1 MVTSRSDG
9 ITHAF
14 GRALAAGSSA
24 CCAPAAPG
32 AGGASAEA
40 EEEPLATA
48 MTWQPPPPEPPLRV
62 RLASG
67 LIRAARHTF
76 FVFSMTGGV
85 MPSTPVPAQTP
96 ASDPT
101 VSKADG
107 DLHQPNH
114 SRWESSEQWRAQMS
128 VCYERPV
135 TERRAGR
142 TYPMRTPTCCIESI
156 ATSSYDGSSSVW
168 TVT

>member
-1 MVTSRSDG
+1 
-9 ITHAF
+9 
-14 GRALAAGSSA
+14 
-24 CCAPAAPG
+24 
-32 AGGASAEA
+32 
-40 EEEPLATA
+40 
-48 MTWQPPPPEPPLRV
+48 
-62 RLASG
+62 

-107 DLHQPNH
+107 DLYQPNH

-128 VCYERPV
+128 VCYEPV
-135 TERRAGR
+135 RRSGR

-168 TVT
+168 TVTWGGGGSHECGQRAHPSLELLTCPWLPASTQAALGMAPANEQFVCGGADGTETDLPTDASFREAR